1 MIIWWNFR
9 FFHNSLQNF
18 CFFSFDKICVF
29 AEILHSCFFRDS
41 SDEFFCA
48 SFFPRFLPKVEI
60 FAILLP
66 KVTFI
71 QGFFAESQVFPWF
84 YTESRVFLYSMLKA
98 AFFYD
103 FLTKC
108 ILFLRSLGKSH
119 VFPQFF
125 CRKSSFCSRFFAE
138 SRVFCD
144 TLPKIA
150 GFFFFRIFSRKLC
163 FFAILYLKSRFLLFF
178 TESLYFPGFYAKSHV
193 LFAILC
199 IIWDNF
205 TNIEFFANLFFMS
218 EFLIGGNFF
227 LNFGTDCVKYLQQ
240 NQPWIIQS

>member
-1 MIIWWNFR
+1 MTKLAICFTIFWRNLRFFRDPFIKLALFLQSFDKIWIFPVIIWWNFR

-150 GFFFFRIFSRKLC
+150 GFFFSGFLVESYVFS
-163 FFAILYLKSRFLLFF
+163 LFY
-178 TESLYFPGFYAKSHV
+178 T
-193 LFAILC
+193 
-199 IIWDNF
+199 
-205 TNIEFFANLFFMS
+205 
-218 EFLIGGNFF
+218 
-227 LNFGTDCVKYLQQ
+227 
-240 NQPWIIQS
+240 